1 MARSSAGRSA
11 LSRHLRLLEAFSA
24 EAPFLSLSEIAR
36 ATDLPV
42 STVHG
47 LLQDLE
53 DGGLIERR
61 EDRTYR
67 LGLRL
72 WELASRTPGALG
84 LREIALPHLV
94 GAHSVIGQHVQL
106 GVLSGRDILFLERL
120 SDKDAVVSVTI
131 VGGRLPLNASA
142 SGLVML
148 ADTDD
153 ATREDYLSG
162 PLPGFTPRTLTGPD
176 ELRKTLRRIRRQRF
190 AVLDGALHCGVRG
203 IAVPV
208 KGATGETVGALGA
221 VVPITEDLP
230 DETIRILQSTAA
242 AITAD
247 LRTAARSIAR
257 TATSLHTKS

>member
-24 EAPFLSLSEIAR
+24 EAPFLSLTEIAR
-36 ATDLPV
+36 ATELPV

-53 DGGLIERR
+53 DSGLVERR

-153 ATREDYLSG
+153 STREEYLAG
-162 PLPGFTPRTLTGPD
+162 PLPAFTSRTVTAAD
-176 ELRKTLRRIRRQRF
+176 ELRKILRRVRRQRF
-190 AVLDGALHCGVRG
+190 AVLDGALHPGVRG

-221 VVPITEDLP
+221 VVPITDDQP
-230 DETIRILQSTAA
+230 DETIRLLQSTAA
-242 AITAD
+242 AVTAD
-247 LRTAARSIAR
+247 LRAAAQSFVKASS
-257 TATSLHTKS
+257 SLHTKS